1 MLCGAGFSPQRAQR
15 TQRICSTP
23 NLFTVP
29 PHKEAQERYGMLPKA
44 VIFDMDGVLVDSMPY
59 HADAWITVFADVG
72 IRICRE
78 DIYDIEGSN
87 HEGIIRLVF
96 RKAGRNPTPED
107 FNVLARKKREIFQKI
122 NKVTVFPEIYECLE
136 LLKNKCLLGV
146 VSGSDRAVVMELLL
160 RFFPKIFDA
169 VVTGNDVKEGKPSPE
184 PYLKAVGML
193 KIAKDECIVIENAP
207 LGVESAK
214 GAGLFCIAIPTYVEA
229 QRLKGADVVLA
240 NHGML
245 KEYITKLSFD

>member
-1 MLCGAGFSPQRAQR
+1 M
-15 TQRICSTP
+15 I
-23 NLFTVP
+23 
-29 PHKEAQERYGMLPKA
+29 PKA

-59 HADAWITVFADVG
+59 HADAWKTVFAEVG
-72 IRICRE
+72 IRIKRE

-96 RKAGRNPTPED
+96 RKAGRTPTPED
-107 FNVLARKKREIFQKI
+107 FKALAKKKMEIFTKT
-122 NKVTVFPEIYECLE
+122 NRVTVFHGIYECLE
-136 LLKNKCLLGV
+136 LLKKKCLLGV
-146 VSGSDRAVVMELLL
+146 VSGSDRAVVMGLLL
-160 RFFPKIFDA
+160 RFFPNTFDA

-214 GAGLFCIAIPTYVEA
+214 RAGLFCIAIPTYVEA
-229 QRLKGADVVLA
+229 HRLKDADIVLM

-245 KEYITKLSFD
+245 KEYIARLFFE

>member
-1 MLCGAGFSPQRAQR
+1 M
-15 TQRICSTP
+15 
-23 NLFTVP
+23 
-29 PHKEAQERYGMLPKA
+29 KPKA

-59 HADAWITVFADVG
+59 HADAWIAVFAEQG
-72 IRICRE
+72 IHIKRE

-96 RKAGRNPTPED
+96 RKAGRTPTHED
-107 FNVLARKKREIFQKI
+107 FKELAKKKMEIFTKT
-122 NKVTVFPEIYECLE
+122 NKVTVFPGIYECLNF
-136 LLKNKCLLGV
+136 LKNKCLLGV

-160 RFFPKIFDA
+160 RFFPNTFDA

-193 KIAKDECIVIENAP
+193 ELEKDDCIVIENAP

-214 GAGLFCIAIPTYVEA
+214 SAGLFCIAIPTYVEA
-229 QRLKGADVVLA
+229 QRLKKADVVLA

-245 KEYITKLSFD
+245 KDYIARLFIE